1 MQARKRCLL
10 GVEGRCVE
18 LLRRLREV
26 RNHQSSRRTL
36 ERAAEEGE
44 SPVSE
49 RLVTSS
55 QCSRVP
61 RDTWNPVGIWV
72 DHDPRLNT
80 PLRPIVNQYREG
92 KVKST
97 PVRGVKEYLK
107 PCIYKQWKHYDLR
120 VMCDRVPFA

>member
-1 MQARKRCLL
+1 MTPL
-10 GVEGRCVE
+10 
-18 LLRRLREV
+18 
-26 RNHQSSRRTL
+26 
-36 ERAAEEGE
+36 
-44 SPVSE
+44 
-49 RLVTSS
+49 

-61 RDTWNPVGIWV
+61 RGTWNPVGIWV

-107 PCIYKQWKHYDLR
+107 PCIYKQWKRYGLR
-120 VMCDRVPFA
+120 VPRDRVPFA